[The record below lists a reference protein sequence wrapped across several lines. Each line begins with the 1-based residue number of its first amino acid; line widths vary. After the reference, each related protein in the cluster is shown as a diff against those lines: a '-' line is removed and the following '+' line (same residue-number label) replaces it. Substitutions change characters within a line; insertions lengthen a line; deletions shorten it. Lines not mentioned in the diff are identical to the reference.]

1 MAGNNNERGDKMN
14 TSILLNLFTVS
25 VMEFTTTAETALE
38 LIADVAKRYTVRSM
52 RREPAGHGLVNVRI
66 EVIGMIVK

>member
-1 MAGNNNERGDKMN
+1 MN

-38 LIADVAKRYTVRSM
+38 LIADVAKRYTIRSM
-52 RREPAGHGLVNVRI
+52 RREAAGRGLVNVRI